1 MQNGTSHPPMAPTG
15 AILSRDLTPK
25 PPTTTTALEELQDVT
40 FALLGRLYGV
50 ISSSAHVLPKPVTLA
65 QHAEEWQ
72 LPPLPRDLE
81 SRELTIDDI
90 LLRAEMLWIH
100 CRCLNE
106 SNPSV
111 PENVQVEVARI
122 ASQVEPSEAFKGFA
136 QTLIVAASTHTTIAP
151 RAETAIRDAI
161 QSTETKY
168 AWRRLRDEIQEIAR
182 ELDFPQPQSLLRRVT
197 V

>member
-1 MQNGTSHPPMAPTG
+1 MQNGANHPTMAPTG
-15 AILSRDLTPK
+15 AILPRGLTPK
-25 PPTTTTALEELQDVT
+25 PPTTATALEELQEVT

-50 ISSSAHVLPKPVTLA
+50 ISGSVHTLPKPHNLA

-72 LPPLPRDLE
+72 LPPLPHDLN

-106 SNPSV
+106 SAPSL

-122 ASQVEPSEAFKGFA
+122 ASRVEPCEAFKGFA
-136 QTLIVAASTHTTIAP
+136 QTLIVAALTHTTIAP

-182 ELDFPQPQSLLRRVT
+182 ELDFPQAQSLLGRVT

>member
-1 MQNGTSHPPMAPTG
+1 MQNGASHPTMAPTG
-15 AILSRDLTPK
+15 AILSRGLAPK
-25 PPTTTTALEELQDVT
+25 PHTTTTALGELRDVT
-40 FALLGRLYGV
+40 CALLSRLYGV
-50 ISSSAHVLPKPVTLA
+50 VSSAVHILPKPHSLA
-65 QHAEEWQ
+65 RHAEEWQ

-81 SRELTIDDI
+81 SRDLTIDDI

-100 CRCLNE
+100 CKCLNG
-106 SNPSV
+106 SDSSL
-111 PENVQVEVARI
+111 PENVQAEVARI
-122 ASQVEPSEAFKGFA
+122 ASQVEPSDAFKGFA

-182 ELDFPQPQSLLRRVT
+182 ELDFPQPTSLLHRTSV
-197 V
+197 

>member
-1 MQNGTSHPPMAPTG
+1 MQNGANHPTMAPTG
-15 AILSRDLTPK
+15 AILPRGLTPK
-25 PPTTTTALEELQDVT
+25 PPTTATALEELQEVT

-50 ISSSAHVLPKPVTLA
+50 ISGSVHTLPKPHNLA

-72 LPPLPRDLE
+72 LPPLPHDLN

-106 SNPSV
+106 SAPSL

-122 ASQVEPSEAFKGFA
+122 ASRVEPCEAFKGFA

-161 QSTETKY
+161 QSTEAKY

-182 ELDFPQPQSLLRRVT
+182 ELDFPQAQSLLGRVT